1 MSGHLLR
8 RNSSKEGL
16 QNLLRVTA
24 QRSIE
29 DAEEIER
36 ERRRR
41 ARERQGDQDPH
52 THTGPASTT
61 SPTPDNRLPEL
72 YPMCESELKAS
83 GCQLALEEDEGFSDW
98 TQRLEKRRQ
107 RHLEEQESSEDHQPQ
122 QQNQPQNHPQPQQHH
137 PQQHHPQQHHPQQQ
151 LQPQQHHPQQQQNQP
166 QQHQPKQQ
174 QQPQLL
180 RLNRASPIRPCLK
193 TRPGPGPEEREEKDV
208 EWERRASNKT
218 QDTSRRVTD
227 DKVVEKKKSELK
239 ISYTSKVMRHVNS
252 NGEAA
257 GAEVTSYL
265 VAGKLSPSRSGSLG
279 GQRPEEVDG
288 EVPGGQLETEKT
300 PGQGQSTLEQLKQRQ
315 QEDQEEMEELN
326 RRREEKR
333 RAREEEEHQREKEEQ
348 HRQEQEEE
356 ERKRVKD
363 GIESRR
369 MAASERRM
377 KNLSISSIEGDE
389 SFSPFSP
396 MSPTFKNDTEERM
409 MSENTGTI
417 NERTESLNR
426 SLQKSNSIKKTQP
439 PIPIS
444 KIDNR
449 LEQYTH
455 AIETS
460 SMEAK
465 AARQQAL
472 ADLPSPT
479 EPVASKK
486 NLFEAGEAWSQPPRE
501 TPSKDTEGLNVGV
514 ADLIHQWVKGNP
526 DGSCKSLS
534 KPAEVKA
541 GDVLSKKNLW
551 ENLGDSSPSGRAG
564 KGASSGK
571 KYKFVMMAQE
581 SKYEKV
587 HHVGDDD
594 YNEHTNGKSIGPT
607 YPSAAFY

>member
-1 MSGHLLR
+1 MAETQIVMDETQIVLDETQEDMAETQIVMTETQIVLDETQEDMAETQLETQIEMAETQIDMTETQIVMEETQKEMDDTPKDMVETQIVLDETPKDMDETQKEMDDTPKDMVETQIVLDEAPKDMDETQKEMDETPKEMDETR
-8 RNSSKEGL
+8 TSSLFVTEG
-16 QNLLRVTA
+16 
-24 QRSIE
+24 
-29 DAEEIER
+29 D
-36 ERRRR
+36 
-41 ARERQGDQDPH
+41 
-52 THTGPASTT
+52 
-61 SPTPDNRLPEL
+61 
-72 YPMCESELKAS
+72 
-83 GCQLALEEDEGFSDW
+83 
-98 TQRLEKRRQ
+98 
-107 RHLEEQESSEDHQPQ
+107 
-122 QQNQPQNHPQPQQHH
+122 
-137 PQQHHPQQHHPQQQ
+137 
-151 LQPQQHHPQQQQNQP
+151 
-166 QQHQPKQQ
+166 
-174 QQPQLL
+174 
-180 RLNRASPIRPCLK
+180 
-193 TRPGPGPEEREEKDV
+193 
-208 EWERRASNKT
+208 
-218 QDTSRRVTD
+218 
-227 DKVVEKKKSELK
+227 
-239 ISYTSKVMRHVNS
+239 
-252 NGEAA
+252 
-257 GAEVTSYL
+257 
-265 VAGKLSPSRSGSLG
+265 SRSGSLG
-279 GQRPEEVDG
+279 GQR
-288 EVPGGQLETEKT
+288 
-300 PGQGQSTLEQLKQRQ
+300 
-315 QEDQEEMEELN
+315 QEE
-326 RRREEKR
+326 
-333 RAREEEEHQREKEEQ
+333 
-348 HRQEQEEE
+348 EEE

-409 MSENTGTI
+409 TSENTCTI

-472 ADLPSPT
+472 TDLPSPT

-551 ENLGDSSPSGRAG
+551 ENLGESSPSGRAG

-571 KYKFVMMAQE
+571 KYKFVMMAHG
-581 SKYEKV
+581 KYEKV
-587 HHVGDDD
+587 VVGDDD
-594 YNEHTNGKSIGPT
+594 YNEHTNGKSTGQCLEEL
-607 YPSAAFY
+607 

>member
-1 MSGHLLR
+1 MAETQVVMDETQIVMTETQIVLDETQEDMAETQLETQIEMADTQIVMTETQIVMEETQKEMDDTPKDMVETQIVLDETPKDMDETPKEMDETQKEMDETPKDMDETQIVLDETPKDMDETPKEMDETPKEMDEIR
-8 RNSSKEGL
+8 TSSLFVTEG
-16 QNLLRVTA
+16 
-24 QRSIE
+24 
-29 DAEEIER
+29 D
-36 ERRRR
+36 
-41 ARERQGDQDPH
+41 
-52 THTGPASTT
+52 
-61 SPTPDNRLPEL
+61 
-72 YPMCESELKAS
+72 
-83 GCQLALEEDEGFSDW
+83 
-98 TQRLEKRRQ
+98 
-107 RHLEEQESSEDHQPQ
+107 
-122 QQNQPQNHPQPQQHH
+122 
-137 PQQHHPQQHHPQQQ
+137 
-151 LQPQQHHPQQQQNQP
+151 
-166 QQHQPKQQ
+166 
-174 QQPQLL
+174 
-180 RLNRASPIRPCLK
+180 
-193 TRPGPGPEEREEKDV
+193 
-208 EWERRASNKT
+208 
-218 QDTSRRVTD
+218 
-227 DKVVEKKKSELK
+227 
-239 ISYTSKVMRHVNS
+239 
-252 NGEAA
+252 
-257 GAEVTSYL
+257 
-265 VAGKLSPSRSGSLG
+265 SRSGSLG
-279 GQRPEEVDG
+279 GQRQEEVDG

-300 PGQGQSTLEQLKQRQ
+300 PGQGQGTLEQLRQRQ

-348 HRQEQEEE
+348 HRQEQAEEE
-356 ERKRVKD
+356 KKRVKD

-409 MSENTGTI
+409 TSENTCTI

-426 SLQKSNSIKKTQP
+426 SLQKSNSIKKSQP

-472 ADLPSPT
+472 TDLPSPT

-526 DGSCKSLS
+526 DGSCKSPS

-571 KYKFVMMAQE
+571 KYKFVMMAHG
-581 SKYEKV
+581 KYEKV
-587 HHVGDDD
+587 AVGDDD
-594 YNEHTNGKSIGPT
+594 YNEHTNGKSTGQCLEEL
-607 YPSAAFY
+607 

>member
-52 THTGPASTT
+52 TGPASTT
-61 SPTPDNRLPEL
+61 SPTPDNGLPEL
-72 YPMCESELKAS
+72 YPMCESEVKAS

-122 QQNQPQNHPQPQQHH
+122 QQ
-137 PQQHHPQQHHPQQQ
+137 
-151 LQPQQHHPQQQQNQP
+151 QNQP
-166 QQHQPKQQ
+166 QQHQPQQHQPQQQHHPQQQHQLQQHHPQQHQPQQQ

-193 TRPGPGPEEREEKDV
+193 TRPGPGPEEREEKEV
-208 EWERRASNKT
+208 EWERKASNKT

-279 GQRPEEVDG
+279 GQRQEEVDG

-300 PGQGQSTLEQLKQRQ
+300 PGQGQGTLEQLRQRQ

-326 RRREEKR
+326 RRVEEKR

-396 MSPTFKNDTEERM
+396 MSPTFKIND
-409 MSENTGTI
+409 
-417 NERTESLNR
+417 RTESLNR

-472 ADLPSPT
+472 TDLPSPT

-526 DGSCKSLS
+526 DGSCKSPS

-571 KYKFVMMAQE
+571 KYKFVMMAHG
-581 SKYEKV
+581 KYEKV
-587 HHVGDDD
+587 AVGDDD
-594 YNEHTNGKSIGPT
+594 YNEHTNGKSTGQCLEEL
-607 YPSAAFY
+607 

>member
-1 MSGHLLR
+1 MA
-8 RNSSKEGL
+8 ET
-16 QNLLRVTA
+16 QIVMDET
-24 QRSIE
+24 QE
-29 DAEEIER
+29 D
-36 ERRRR
+36 
-41 ARERQGDQDPH
+41 
-52 THTGPASTT
+52 
-61 SPTPDNRLPEL
+61 
-72 YPMCESELKAS
+72 M
-83 GCQLALEEDEGFSDW
+83 
-98 TQRLEKRRQ
+98 
-107 RHLEEQESSEDHQPQ
+107 
-122 QQNQPQNHPQPQQHH
+122 
-137 PQQHHPQQHHPQQQ
+137 
-151 LQPQQHHPQQQQNQP
+151 
-166 QQHQPKQQ
+166 
-174 QQPQLL
+174 
-180 RLNRASPIRPCLK
+180 
-193 TRPGPGPEEREEKDV
+193 
-208 EWERRASNKT
+208 
-218 QDTSRRVTD
+218 D
-227 DKVVEKKKSELK
+227 DKLKDMAETQIVMTETQIEMAETQIEMAEAQIVLDEIQEDMDDKLKDMAETQIVMEETQKEMDDTPKDMVETQIVLDETPKDMDETQKEMDDTPKEMVETQIVLDETPK
-239 ISYTSKVMRHVNS
+239 DMDETQIVMD
-252 NGEAA
+252 ETPK
-257 GAEVTSYL
+257 EMDEMPTSYL
-265 VAGKLSPSRSGSLG
+265 FVTEGDSRSGSLG
-279 GQRPEEVDG
+279 GQRKEEVDG
-288 EVPGGQLETEKT
+288 EVPVGLLETEKT
-300 PGQGQSTLEQLKQRQ
+300 PGQGLGTLEQLRQRQ

-363 GIESRR
+363 GMESKR
-369 MAASERRM
+369 MSASERRM

-409 MSENTGTI
+409 TSENTCTI

-460 SMEAK
+460 SKEAK

-472 ADLPSPT
+472 MDLPSPT

-486 NLFEAGEAWSQPPRE
+486 NLFEAGEAWSQTPRE

-551 ENLGDSSPSGRAG
+551 ENLGDSSPAGRAG

-571 KYKFVMMAQE
+571 KYKFVMMAHG
-581 SKYEKV
+581 KYEKV
-587 HHVGDDD
+587 AIGDDD
-594 YNEHTNGKSIGPT
+594 YNEHTNGKSSKTHLHPIFT
-607 YPSAAFY
+607 

>member
-1 MSGHLLR
+1 MLPK
-8 RNSSKEGL
+8 NK
-16 QNLLRVTA
+16 RVTA

-52 THTGPASTT
+52 TGPASTT
-61 SPTPDNRLPEL
+61 SPTPDNGLPEL
-72 YPMCESELKAS
+72 YPMCESEVKAS

-122 QQNQPQNHPQPQQHH
+122 QQ
-137 PQQHHPQQHHPQQQ
+137 
-151 LQPQQHHPQQQQNQP
+151 QNQP
-166 QQHQPKQQ
+166 QQHQPQQHQPQQQHHPQQQHQLQQHHPQQHQPQQQ

-193 TRPGPGPEEREEKDV
+193 TRPGPGPEEREEKEV
-208 EWERRASNKT
+208 EWERKASNKT

-279 GQRPEEVDG
+279 GQRQEEVDG

-300 PGQGQSTLEQLKQRQ
+300 PGQGQGTLEQLRQRQ

-326 RRREEKR
+326 RRVEEKR

-396 MSPTFKNDTEERM
+396 MSPTFKIND
-409 MSENTGTI
+409 
-417 NERTESLNR
+417 RTESLNR

-472 ADLPSPT
+472 TDLPSPT

-526 DGSCKSLS
+526 DGSCKSPS

-571 KYKFVMMAQE
+571 KYKFVMMAHG
-581 SKYEKV
+581 KYEKV
-587 HHVGDDD
+587 AVGDDD
-594 YNEHTNGKSIGPT
+594 YNEHTNGKSTGQCLEEL
-607 YPSAAFY
+607 

>member
-61 SPTPDNRLPEL
+61 SPTPDNGLLEL

-122 QQNQPQNHPQPQQHH
+122 QQ
-137 PQQHHPQQHHPQQQ
+137 
-151 LQPQQHHPQQQQNQP
+151 QNQP
-166 QQHQPKQQ
+166 QQHQPQQHHPQQQ

-193 TRPGPGPEEREEKDV
+193 TCPGPGPEEREEKEV

-218 QDTSRRVTD
+218 QDTSRRATD
-227 DKVVEKKKSELK
+227 DKVAEKKKSELK

-279 GQRPEEVDG
+279 GQRQEEVDG

-300 PGQGQSTLEQLKQRQ
+300 PGQGQGTLEQLRQRQ

-409 MSENTGTI
+409 MSENTCTI

-472 ADLPSPT
+472 TDLPSPT

-571 KYKFVMMAQE
+571 KYKFVMMAHG
-581 SKYEKV
+581 KYEKV
-587 HHVGDDD
+587 VVGDDD
-594 YNEHTNGKSIGPT
+594 YNEHTNGKSTGQCLEEL
-607 YPSAAFY
+607 

>member
-1 MSGHLLR
+1 MAETQIVMDETQIVLDETQEDMAETQIVMTETQIVMTETQIVLDETQEDMAETQLETQIEMAETQIVMTETQVVMEETQKEMDDTPKDMVETQIVLDETTKDMDETQKEMDDTPKDMVETQIVLDETPKDMDETQKELDETPKEMDETPKEMDETR
-8 RNSSKEGL
+8 TSSLFVTEG
-16 QNLLRVTA
+16 
-24 QRSIE
+24 
-29 DAEEIER
+29 D
-36 ERRRR
+36 
-41 ARERQGDQDPH
+41 
-52 THTGPASTT
+52 
-61 SPTPDNRLPEL
+61 
-72 YPMCESELKAS
+72 
-83 GCQLALEEDEGFSDW
+83 
-98 TQRLEKRRQ
+98 
-107 RHLEEQESSEDHQPQ
+107 
-122 QQNQPQNHPQPQQHH
+122 
-137 PQQHHPQQHHPQQQ
+137 
-151 LQPQQHHPQQQQNQP
+151 
-166 QQHQPKQQ
+166 
-174 QQPQLL
+174 
-180 RLNRASPIRPCLK
+180 
-193 TRPGPGPEEREEKDV
+193 
-208 EWERRASNKT
+208 
-218 QDTSRRVTD
+218 
-227 DKVVEKKKSELK
+227 
-239 ISYTSKVMRHVNS
+239 
-252 NGEAA
+252 
-257 GAEVTSYL
+257 
-265 VAGKLSPSRSGSLG
+265 SRSGSLG
-279 GQRPEEVDG
+279 GQR
-288 EVPGGQLETEKT
+288 
-300 PGQGQSTLEQLKQRQ
+300 
-315 QEDQEEMEELN
+315 
-326 RRREEKR
+326 
-333 RAREEEEHQREKEEQ
+333 
-348 HRQEQEEE
+348 QEEE

-396 MSPTFKNDTEERM
+396 MSPTFK
-409 MSENTGTI
+409 I

-472 ADLPSPT
+472 TDLPSPT

-534 KPAEVKA
+534 KPAFSTVFLHLRYILICPFFKEVKA

-571 KYKFVMMAQE
+571 KYKFVMMAHG
-581 SKYEKV
+581 KYEKV
-587 HHVGDDD
+587 VVGDDD
-594 YNEHTNGKSIGPT
+594 YNEHTNGKSTGQCLEEL
-607 YPSAAFY
+607 

>member
-1 MSGHLLR
+1 MA
-8 RNSSKEGL
+8 ET
-16 QNLLRVTA
+16 QIVMDET
-24 QRSIE
+24 QE
-29 DAEEIER
+29 D
-36 ERRRR
+36 
-41 ARERQGDQDPH
+41 
-52 THTGPASTT
+52 
-61 SPTPDNRLPEL
+61 
-72 YPMCESELKAS
+72 M
-83 GCQLALEEDEGFSDW
+83 
-98 TQRLEKRRQ
+98 
-107 RHLEEQESSEDHQPQ
+107 
-122 QQNQPQNHPQPQQHH
+122 
-137 PQQHHPQQHHPQQQ
+137 
-151 LQPQQHHPQQQQNQP
+151 
-166 QQHQPKQQ
+166 
-174 QQPQLL
+174 
-180 RLNRASPIRPCLK
+180 
-193 TRPGPGPEEREEKDV
+193 
-208 EWERRASNKT
+208 
-218 QDTSRRVTD
+218 D
-227 DKVVEKKKSELK
+227 DKLKDMAETQIVMTETQIEMAETQIEMAEAQIVLDEIQEDMDDKLKDMAETQIVMEETQKEMDDTPKDMVETQIVLDETPKDMDETQKEMDDTPKEMVETQIVLDETPK
-239 ISYTSKVMRHVNS
+239 DMDETQIVMD
-252 NGEAA
+252 ETPK
-257 GAEVTSYL
+257 EMDEMPTSYL
-265 VAGKLSPSRSGSLG
+265 FVTEGDSRSGSLG
-279 GQRPEEVDG
+279 GQRKEEVDG
-288 EVPGGQLETEKT
+288 EVPVGLLETEKT
-300 PGQGQSTLEQLKQRQ
+300 PGQGLGTLEQLRQRQ

-363 GIESRR
+363 GMESKR
-369 MAASERRM
+369 MSASERRM

-409 MSENTGTI
+409 TSENTCTI

-460 SMEAK
+460 SKEAK

-472 ADLPSPT
+472 MDLPSPT

-486 NLFEAGEAWSQPPRE
+486 NLFEAGEAWSQTPRE

-551 ENLGDSSPSGRAG
+551 ENLGDSSPAGRAG

-571 KYKFVMMAQE
+571 KYKFVMMAHG
-581 SKYEKV
+581 KYEKV
-587 HHVGDDD
+587 AIGDDD
-594 YNEHTNGKSIGPT
+594 YNEHTNGKSTGQCLEEL
-607 YPSAAFY
+607 

>member
-8 RNSSKEGL
+8 RNSSKAGL

-36 ERRRR
+36 EQRRR
-41 ARERQGDQDPH
+41 ARERQGDQVPH

-61 SPTPDNRLPEL
+61 SPTPDNGLLEL
-72 YPMCESELKAS
+72 YPLCESELKAS

-107 RHLEEQESSEDHQPQ
+107 RHLEEQESWEDHQPQ
-122 QQNQPQNHPQPQQHH
+122 QH
-137 PQQHHPQQHHPQQQ
+137 
-151 LQPQQHHPQQQQNQP
+151 QP
-166 QQHQPKQQ
+166 QQHQPQQQQPQQHQPQEHQPQHPQQHQPQQHQPQQHQPQQHQPQQHQPQQQ

-180 RLNRASPIRPCLK
+180 RLNGASPIRPCLK
-193 TRPGPGPEEREEKDV
+193 TRPGPGPEEREEKEV

-218 QDTSRRVTD
+218 QDASKRVTD

-265 VAGKLSPSRSGSLG
+265 VAGKLSPSRSGSYG
-279 GQRPEEVDG
+279 GQRQEEVDG
-288 EVPGGQLETEKT
+288 EVPGGLLETEKT
-300 PGQGQSTLEQLKQRQ
+300 PGQGQGTLEQLRQRQ

-348 HRQEQEEE
+348 RRQEQEEE

-363 GIESRR
+363 GMESRR
-369 MAASERRM
+369 ASASERRM

-396 MSPTFKNDTEERM
+396 MSPTFK
-409 MSENTGTI
+409 I

-444 KIDNR
+444 KIDDR

-460 SMEAK
+460 SKEAK

-472 ADLPSPT
+472 TDLPSPT

-486 NLFEAGEAWSQPPRE
+486 NLFEAGEAWSQTPRE

-571 KYKFVMMAQE
+571 KYKFVMMAHG
-581 SKYEKV
+581 KYEKV
-587 HHVGDDD
+587 AVGDDD
-594 YNEHTNGKSIGPT
+594 YNEHTNGKSTGQ
-607 YPSAAFY
+607 

>member
-1 MSGHLLR
+1 MAETQIVMDETQIVLDETQEDMAETQIVMTETQIVMTETQIVFDETQEDMAETQLETQIEMAETQIVKTETQIVMEETQKEMDDTPKDMVETQIVLDETPKDKDETQKEMDETPKDMDETPKDMDETQIVLDETPKDMDETQKEIDETPKEMDETPKEMDETR
-8 RNSSKEGL
+8 TSSLFVTEG
-16 QNLLRVTA
+16 
-24 QRSIE
+24 
-29 DAEEIER
+29 D
-36 ERRRR
+36 
-41 ARERQGDQDPH
+41 
-52 THTGPASTT
+52 
-61 SPTPDNRLPEL
+61 
-72 YPMCESELKAS
+72 
-83 GCQLALEEDEGFSDW
+83 
-98 TQRLEKRRQ
+98 
-107 RHLEEQESSEDHQPQ
+107 
-122 QQNQPQNHPQPQQHH
+122 
-137 PQQHHPQQHHPQQQ
+137 
-151 LQPQQHHPQQQQNQP
+151 
-166 QQHQPKQQ
+166 
-174 QQPQLL
+174 
-180 RLNRASPIRPCLK
+180 
-193 TRPGPGPEEREEKDV
+193 
-208 EWERRASNKT
+208 
-218 QDTSRRVTD
+218 
-227 DKVVEKKKSELK
+227 
-239 ISYTSKVMRHVNS
+239 
-252 NGEAA
+252 
-257 GAEVTSYL
+257 
-265 VAGKLSPSRSGSLG
+265 SRSGSLG
-279 GQRPEEVDG
+279 GQRQEEVDG

-300 PGQGQSTLEQLKQRQ
+300 PGQGQGTLEQLRQRQ

-409 MSENTGTI
+409 TSENTCTI

-472 ADLPSPT
+472 TDLPSPT

-571 KYKFVMMAQE
+571 KYKFVMMAHG
-581 SKYEKV
+581 KYEKV
-587 HHVGDDD
+587 VVGDDD
-594 YNEHTNGKSIGPT
+594 YNEHTNGKSTGQCLEEL
-607 YPSAAFY
+607 

>member
-1 MSGHLLR
+1 MAETQIVMDETQIVLDETQEDMAETQIVMDETQIVMTETQIVLDETQEDMAETQIVMTETQLETQIEMAETQIVMTETQIVMEETQ
-8 RNSSKEGL
+8 KEM
-16 QNLLRVTA
+16 
-24 QRSIE
+24 
-29 DAEEIER
+29 D
-36 ERRRR
+36 
-41 ARERQGDQDPH
+41 D
-52 THTGPASTT
+52 
-61 SPTPDNRLPEL
+61 TPKDMVET
-72 YPMCESELKAS
+72 
-83 GCQLALEEDEGFSDW
+83 QIVLEETPKDMDE
-98 TQRLEKRRQ
+98 TQKEMDETPK
-107 RHLEEQESSEDHQPQ
+107 EMDETPKEMDEIPTSS
-122 QQNQPQNHPQPQQHH
+122 
-137 PQQHHPQQHHPQQQ
+137 
-151 LQPQQHHPQQQQNQP
+151 LF
-166 QQHQPKQQ
+166 
-174 QQPQLL
+174 
-180 RLNRASPIRPCLK
+180 
-193 TRPGPGPEEREEKDV
+193 
-208 EWERRASNKT
+208 
-218 QDTSRRVTD
+218 VTEGD
-227 DKVVEKKKSELK
+227 
-239 ISYTSKVMRHVNS
+239 
-252 NGEAA
+252 
-257 GAEVTSYL
+257 
-265 VAGKLSPSRSGSLG
+265 SRSGSLG
-279 GQRPEEVDG
+279 GQRQEEVDG

-300 PGQGQSTLEQLKQRQ
+300 PGQGQGTLEQLRQRQ

-356 ERKRVKD
+356 KKRVKD

-396 MSPTFKNDTEERM
+396 MSPTFK
-409 MSENTGTI
+409 I

-426 SLQKSNSIKKTQP
+426 SLQKSNSIKKSQP

-472 ADLPSPT
+472 TDLPSPT

-526 DGSCKSLS
+526 DGSCKSPS

-571 KYKFVMMAQE
+571 KYKFVMMAHG
-581 SKYEKV
+581 KYEKV
-587 HHVGDDD
+587 AVGDDD
-594 YNEHTNGKSIGPT
+594 YNEHTNGKSTGQCLEEL
-607 YPSAAFY
+607 

>member
-1 MSGHLLR
+1 MAETQIVMDETQIETQIELA
-8 RNSSKEGL
+8 ET
-16 QNLLRVTA
+16 QIETA
-24 QRSIE
+24 ETQIE
-29 DAEEIER
+29 MAETQIVLDET
-36 ERRRR
+36 
-41 ARERQGDQDPH
+41 Q
-52 THTGPASTT
+52 
-61 SPTPDNRLPEL
+61 
-72 YPMCESELKAS
+72 
-83 GCQLALEEDEGFSDW
+83 EDM
-98 TQRLEKRRQ
+98 
-107 RHLEEQESSEDHQPQ
+107 
-122 QQNQPQNHPQPQQHH
+122 
-137 PQQHHPQQHHPQQQ
+137 
-151 LQPQQHHPQQQQNQP
+151 
-166 QQHQPKQQ
+166 
-174 QQPQLL
+174 
-180 RLNRASPIRPCLK
+180 
-193 TRPGPGPEEREEKDV
+193 
-208 EWERRASNKT
+208 
-218 QDTSRRVTD
+218 D
-227 DKVVEKKKSELK
+227 DKLKDMAETQIVMAETQIEMAETQIVMTETQIVMTETQIVMEETQKEMDDTPKDMVETQIVLDETPKDMDETQKEMDDTPKDMVETQIVLDETPK
-239 ISYTSKVMRHVNS
+239 DMDETQIVLDETPKDMDETPKEMDEMPTSS
-252 NGEAA
+252 LF
-257 GAEVTSYL
+257 VTE
-265 VAGKLSPSRSGSLG
+265 GDSRSGSLG
-279 GQRPEEVDG
+279 GQRKEEVDG
-288 EVPGGQLETEKT
+288 EVPVGLLETEKT
-300 PGQGQSTLEQLKQRQ
+300 PGQGQGTLEQLRQRQ

-333 RAREEEEHQREKEEQ
+333 RAREEEEEHQREKEEQ

-363 GIESRR
+363 GMESKR
-369 MAASERRM
+369 MSASERRM

-409 MSENTGTI
+409 TSENTCTI

-460 SMEAK
+460 SKEAK

-472 ADLPSPT
+472 MDLPSPT

-486 NLFEAGEAWSQPPRE
+486 NLFEAGEAWSQNPRE

-551 ENLGDSSPSGRAG
+551 ENLGDSSPAGRAG

-571 KYKFVMMAQE
+571 KYKFVMMAHG
-581 SKYEKV
+581 KYEKV
-587 HHVGDDD
+587 AIGDDD
-594 YNEHTNGKSIGPT
+594 YNEHTNGKSTGQCLEEL
-607 YPSAAFY
+607 

>member
-61 SPTPDNRLPEL
+61 SPTPDNGLLEL

-122 QQNQPQNHPQPQQHH
+122 QQQNQSQQHE
-137 PQQHHPQQHHPQQQ
+137 PQQHHPQQQ
-151 LQPQQHHPQQQQNQP
+151 HQPQQHHPQQQQNQP
-166 QQHQPKQQ
+166 QQHQPQQHHPQQQ

-193 TRPGPGPEEREEKDV
+193 TCPGPGPEEREEKEV

-218 QDTSRRVTD
+218 QDTSRRATD
-227 DKVVEKKKSELK
+227 DKVAEKKKSELK

-279 GQRPEEVDG
+279 GQRQEEVDG

-300 PGQGQSTLEQLKQRQ
+300 PGQGQGTLEQLRQRQ

-409 MSENTGTI
+409 MSENTCTI

-472 ADLPSPT
+472 TDLPSPT

-571 KYKFVMMAQE
+571 KYKFVMMAHG
-581 SKYEKV
+581 KYEKV
-587 HHVGDDD
+587 VVGDDD
-594 YNEHTNGKSIGPT
+594 YNEHTNGKSTGQCLEEL
-607 YPSAAFY
+607 

>member
-1 MSGHLLR
+1 MAETQIVMDETQIVLDETQEDMAETQIVMDETQIVMTETQIVLDETQEDMAETQIVMTETQLETQIEMAETQIVMTETQIVMEETQ
-8 RNSSKEGL
+8 KEM
-16 QNLLRVTA
+16 
-24 QRSIE
+24 
-29 DAEEIER
+29 D
-36 ERRRR
+36 
-41 ARERQGDQDPH
+41 D
-52 THTGPASTT
+52 
-61 SPTPDNRLPEL
+61 TPKDMVET
-72 YPMCESELKAS
+72 
-83 GCQLALEEDEGFSDW
+83 QIVLEETPKDMDE
-98 TQRLEKRRQ
+98 TQKEMDETPK
-107 RHLEEQESSEDHQPQ
+107 EMDETPKEMDEIPTSS
-122 QQNQPQNHPQPQQHH
+122 
-137 PQQHHPQQHHPQQQ
+137 
-151 LQPQQHHPQQQQNQP
+151 LF
-166 QQHQPKQQ
+166 
-174 QQPQLL
+174 
-180 RLNRASPIRPCLK
+180 
-193 TRPGPGPEEREEKDV
+193 
-208 EWERRASNKT
+208 
-218 QDTSRRVTD
+218 VTEGD
-227 DKVVEKKKSELK
+227 
-239 ISYTSKVMRHVNS
+239 
-252 NGEAA
+252 
-257 GAEVTSYL
+257 
-265 VAGKLSPSRSGSLG
+265 SRSGSLG
-279 GQRPEEVDG
+279 GQR
-288 EVPGGQLETEKT
+288 Q
-300 PGQGQSTLEQLKQRQ
+300 
-315 QEDQEEMEELN
+315 
-326 RRREEKR
+326 
-333 RAREEEEHQREKEEQ
+333 EEEHQREKEEQ

-356 ERKRVKD
+356 EKKRVKD

-409 MSENTGTI
+409 TSENTCTI

-426 SLQKSNSIKKTQP
+426 SLQKSNSIKKSQP

-472 ADLPSPT
+472 TDLPSPT

-526 DGSCKSLS
+526 DGSCKSPS

-571 KYKFVMMAQE
+571 KYKFVMMAHG
-581 SKYEKV
+581 KYEKV
-587 HHVGDDD
+587 AVGDDD
-594 YNEHTNGKSIGPT
+594 YNEHTNGKSTGQCLEEL
-607 YPSAAFY
+607 

>member
-8 RNSSKEGL
+8 RSSSKAGL

-24 QRSIE
+24 QRSME

-41 ARERQGDQDPH
+41 ARERQGGH
-52 THTGPASTT
+52 RHHTGPASPA
-61 SPTPDNRLPEL
+61 SPTLDNGPLEL

-83 GCQLALEEDEGFSDW
+83 GCQLTLEEDEGFSDW

-107 RHLEEQESSEDHQPQ
+107 RHLEEQESWEDHQPQ
-122 QQNQPQNHPQPQQHH
+122 PQPQQ
-137 PQQHHPQQHHPQQQ
+137 QS
-151 LQPQQHHPQQQQNQP
+151 
-166 QQHQPKQQ
+166 
-174 QQPQLL
+174 QLL
-180 RLNRASPIRPCLK
+180 NGTSTTRPCLK
-193 TRPGPGPEEREEKDV
+193 TRPGPGPEEEEEEE

-218 QDTSRRVTD
+218 RDASRRATD
-227 DKVVEKKKSELK
+227 NKVVEKKKSELK

-265 VAGKLSPSRSGSLG
+265 VAGKLSPSCSGSLR
-279 GQRPEEVDG
+279 GQRQEEVDG
-288 EVPGGQLETEKT
+288 EVPDGLPETEKT
-300 PGQGQSTLEQLKQRQ
+300 AGQGEGTLEQR
-315 QEDQEEMEELN
+315 EDKEEMEELN
-326 RRREEKR
+326 RRREER
-333 RAREEEEHQREKEEQ
+333 HRAREEEEQHQREE
-348 HRQEQEEE
+348 EEE
-356 ERKRVKD
+356 ERKRVKE
-363 GIESRR
+363 GIERR
-369 MAASERRM
+369 RVSATERRM

-396 MSPTFKNDTEERM
+396 MSPTFKNDKENRM
-409 MSENTGTI
+409 TADNTCTI

-426 SLQKSNSIKKTQP
+426 SLQKSNSIKKTQA

-444 KIDNR
+444 RIDNR

-460 SMEAK
+460 SKEAQ
-465 AARQQAL
+465 AAKQQVL
-472 ADLPSPT
+472 MDLPSPT

-486 NLFEAGEAWSQPPRE
+486 NLFEAGEAWSQTPRE

-526 DGSCKSLS
+526 DGSSKSLS
-534 KPAEVKA
+534 KPAEVNA

-551 ENLGDSSPSGRAG
+551 ENLGDSSPSGRVG
-564 KGASSGK
+564 KGASGK
-571 KYKFVMMAQE
+571 KYKFVMMAHG
-581 SKYEKV
+581 KYEKV
-587 HHVGDDD
+587 AVGDDENND
-594 YNEHTNGKSIGPT
+594 HTNRKSIGHCLGEL
-607 YPSAAFY
+607 

>member
-52 THTGPASTT
+52 TGPASTT
-61 SPTPDNRLPEL
+61 SPTPDNGLPEL
-72 YPMCESELKAS
+72 YPMCESEVKAS

-122 QQNQPQNHPQPQQHH
+122 QQQNQPQQH
-137 PQQHHPQQHHPQQQ
+137 
-151 LQPQQHHPQQQQNQP
+151 QPQQHHPQQQHQLQQHHP
-166 QQHQPKQQ
+166 QQHQPQQQ

-193 TRPGPGPEEREEKDV
+193 TRPGPGPEEREEKEV
-208 EWERRASNKT
+208 EWERKASNKT

-279 GQRPEEVDG
+279 GQRQEEVDG

-300 PGQGQSTLEQLKQRQ
+300 PGQGQGTLEQLRQRQ

-396 MSPTFKNDTEERM
+396 MSPTFKIND
-409 MSENTGTI
+409 
-417 NERTESLNR
+417 RTESLNR
-426 SLQKSNSIKKTQP
+426 SLQKSNSIKKT
-439 PIPIS
+439 
-444 KIDNR
+444 R
-449 LEQYTH
+449 
-455 AIETS
+455 
-460 SMEAK
+460 
-465 AARQQAL
+465 
-472 ADLPSPT
+472 LPSP
-479 EPVASKK
+479 S
-486 NLFEAGEAWSQPPRE
+486 PRS
-501 TPSKDTEGLNVGV
+501 TTGWNSTLMP
-514 ADLIHQWVKGNP
+514 
-526 DGSCKSLS
+526 
-534 KPAEVKA
+534 
-541 GDVLSKKNLW
+541 
-551 ENLGDSSPSGRAG
+551 
-564 KGASSGK
+564 
-571 KYKFVMMAQE
+571 
-581 SKYEKV
+581 
-587 HHVGDDD
+587 
-594 YNEHTNGKSIGPT
+594 
-607 YPSAAFY
+607 

>member
-61 SPTPDNRLPEL
+61 SPTPDNGLPEL

-122 QQNQPQNHPQPQQHH
+122 QQ
-137 PQQHHPQQHHPQQQ
+137 
-151 LQPQQHHPQQQQNQP
+151 QNQP
-166 QQHQPKQQ
+166 QQHQPQQHHPQQQ

-193 TRPGPGPEEREEKDV
+193 TCPGPGPEEREEKEV

-218 QDTSRRVTD
+218 QDTSRRATD
-227 DKVVEKKKSELK
+227 DKVAEKKKSELK

-279 GQRPEEVDG
+279 GQRQEEVDG

-300 PGQGQSTLEQLKQRQ
+300 PGQGQGTLEQLRQRQ

-409 MSENTGTI
+409 TSENTCTI

-472 ADLPSPT
+472 TDLPSPT

-571 KYKFVMMAQE
+571 KYKFVMMAHG
-581 SKYEKV
+581 KYEKV
-587 HHVGDDD
+587 VVGDDD
-594 YNEHTNGKSIGPT
+594 YNEHTNGKSTGQCLEEL
-607 YPSAAFY
+607 

>member
-1 MSGHLLR
+1 MAETQIVMDETQIVLDETQEDMAETQIVMDETQIVMTETQIVLDETQEDMAETQIVMTETQLETQIEMAETQIVMTETQIVMEETQ
-8 RNSSKEGL
+8 KEM
-16 QNLLRVTA
+16 
-24 QRSIE
+24 
-29 DAEEIER
+29 D
-36 ERRRR
+36 
-41 ARERQGDQDPH
+41 D
-52 THTGPASTT
+52 
-61 SPTPDNRLPEL
+61 TPKDMVET
-72 YPMCESELKAS
+72 
-83 GCQLALEEDEGFSDW
+83 QIVLEETPKDMDE
-98 TQRLEKRRQ
+98 TQKEMDETPK
-107 RHLEEQESSEDHQPQ
+107 EMDETPKEMDEIPTSS
-122 QQNQPQNHPQPQQHH
+122 
-137 PQQHHPQQHHPQQQ
+137 
-151 LQPQQHHPQQQQNQP
+151 LF
-166 QQHQPKQQ
+166 
-174 QQPQLL
+174 
-180 RLNRASPIRPCLK
+180 
-193 TRPGPGPEEREEKDV
+193 
-208 EWERRASNKT
+208 
-218 QDTSRRVTD
+218 VTEGD
-227 DKVVEKKKSELK
+227 
-239 ISYTSKVMRHVNS
+239 
-252 NGEAA
+252 
-257 GAEVTSYL
+257 
-265 VAGKLSPSRSGSLG
+265 SRSGSLG
-279 GQRPEEVDG
+279 GQRQEEVDG

-300 PGQGQSTLEQLKQRQ
+300 PGQGQGTLEQLRQRQ

-356 ERKRVKD
+356 EKKRVKD

-409 MSENTGTI
+409 TSENTCTI

-426 SLQKSNSIKKTQP
+426 SLQKSNSIKKSQP

-472 ADLPSPT
+472 TDLPSPT

-526 DGSCKSLS
+526 DGSCKSPS

-571 KYKFVMMAQE
+571 KYKFVMMAHG
-581 SKYEKV
+581 KYEKV
-587 HHVGDDD
+587 AVGDDD
-594 YNEHTNGKSIGPT
+594 YNEHTNGKSTGQCLEEL
-607 YPSAAFY
+607 

>member
-1 MSGHLLR
+1 MAETQIVMDETQIVLDETQEDMAETQIVMDETQIVMTETQIVLDETQEDMAETQIVMTETQLETQIEMAETQIVMTETQIVMEETQ
-8 RNSSKEGL
+8 KEM
-16 QNLLRVTA
+16 
-24 QRSIE
+24 
-29 DAEEIER
+29 D
-36 ERRRR
+36 
-41 ARERQGDQDPH
+41 D
-52 THTGPASTT
+52 
-61 SPTPDNRLPEL
+61 TPKDMVET
-72 YPMCESELKAS
+72 
-83 GCQLALEEDEGFSDW
+83 QIVLEETPKDMDE
-98 TQRLEKRRQ
+98 TQKEMDETPK
-107 RHLEEQESSEDHQPQ
+107 EMDETPKEMDEIPTSS
-122 QQNQPQNHPQPQQHH
+122 
-137 PQQHHPQQHHPQQQ
+137 
-151 LQPQQHHPQQQQNQP
+151 LF
-166 QQHQPKQQ
+166 
-174 QQPQLL
+174 
-180 RLNRASPIRPCLK
+180 
-193 TRPGPGPEEREEKDV
+193 
-208 EWERRASNKT
+208 
-218 QDTSRRVTD
+218 VTEGD
-227 DKVVEKKKSELK
+227 
-239 ISYTSKVMRHVNS
+239 
-252 NGEAA
+252 
-257 GAEVTSYL
+257 
-265 VAGKLSPSRSGSLG
+265 SRSGSLG
-279 GQRPEEVDG
+279 GQRQEEVDG

-300 PGQGQSTLEQLKQRQ
+300 PGQGQGTLEQLRQRQ

-356 ERKRVKD
+356 EKKRVKD

-396 MSPTFKNDTEERM
+396 MSPTFK
-409 MSENTGTI
+409 I

-426 SLQKSNSIKKTQP
+426 SLQKSNSIKKSQP

-472 ADLPSPT
+472 TDLPSPT

-526 DGSCKSLS
+526 DGSCKSPS

-571 KYKFVMMAQE
+571 KYKFVMMAHG
-581 SKYEKV
+581 KYEKV
-587 HHVGDDD
+587 AVGDDD
-594 YNEHTNGKSIGPT
+594 YNEHTNGKSTGQCLEEL
-607 YPSAAFY
+607 